1 MAIGVRIVA
10 KDRGK
15 RRTIYLVTVALMVA
29 MIGGYALAATTVT
42 VLSPGQSSNVTNT
55 PTPGGF
61 ANIGSIGSEQLV
73 ILSAAM
79 TGAATAGT
87 QVGTVALDGSTSS
100 LAVCGGPTCAAQNF
114 RTASPATETTGDYGE
129 QLVVNVIQP
138 ATGGTSLGFDF
149 SITVVASTGT
159 VVAQGYLATGVSTAT
174 TAQTVP
180 VFVFVDLTTTTAPV
194 ITSLSVVFNQCSSA
208 ATCP

>member
-1 MAIGVRIVA
+1 MLEV
-10 KDRGK
+10 K
-15 RRTIYLVTVALMVA
+15 RKYRTIYIVTAALMAA

-42 VLSPGQSSNVTNT
+42 TLTPGQSSNVTNT

-61 ANIGSIGSEQLV
+61 ANIGSILSEQLV
-73 ILSAAM
+73 VLSAGM
-79 TGAATAGT
+79 TASATAGAEI
-87 QVGTVALDGSTSS
+87 GTIGLDGTPTA

-114 RTASPATETTGDYGE
+114 KTANPATETTGDYGE
-129 QLVVNVIQP
+129 QFVINVIQP

-149 SITVVASTGT
+149 TITIVASTGT
-159 VVAQGYLATGVSTAT
+159 VVAQGYLATGVSTAA

-194 ITSLSVVFNQCSSA
+194 INSLSVVFNQCASA
-208 ATCP
+208 TTCP